1 MIKAKLIAI
10 AVLLFTGTA
19 MQAQNAHFTV
29 NGTIEFEKSVNT
41 YAIIKRLYGNNME
54 GFLQQAFDQY
64 KKTQPQFKVLKSVLT
79 FDNNKTLFTPIVPE
93 TVQGSFFNLPIS
105 DQNNIVYCDFTT
117 NISTVQKNVFE
128 QTFLVKDTVR
138 KIKWKITDETR
149 KLAGY
154 TCRRANGLMMD
165 SIYVVAFYTDQIPV
179 SGGPESFA
187 GLPGMILEVAVPHE
201 NIIWRAVK
209 VTDNAVTNGA
219 VAPPKKGKPVNNKQ
233 LFETLQSVFKN
244 RGNPEQINFIMK
256 SYLL

>member
-128 QTFLVKDTVR
+128 
-138 KIKWKITDETR
+138 
-149 KLAGY
+149 
-154 TCRRANGLMMD
+154 
-165 SIYVVAFYTDQIPV
+165 
-179 SGGPESFA
+179 
-187 GLPGMILEVAVPHE
+187 
-201 NIIWRAVK
+201 
-209 VTDNAVTNGA
+209 
-219 VAPPKKGKPVNNKQ
+219 
-233 LFETLQSVFKN
+233 
-244 RGNPEQINFIMK
+244 
-256 SYLL
+256 